1 MANIIQRR
9 RGNTAQHATFT
20 GAEGEITID
29 LDKETV
35 VVHDGAT
42 AGGFPLA
49 REDMTNVA
57 DQVGIPQLKLS
68 DGTVGQVLQTD
79 GAGTISFT
87 SQPDVTGSSVG
98 GDLTGTVGNAH
109 LGANTVGVVELNLS
123 DGTSGQVLMTDGA
136 GNISFGSTV
145 DVSSAVVGG
154 DLSGT
159 VGNAQ
164 LVVNSV
170 TTAELAGDAVETVN
184 IKDLNVTNDKLATD
198 SVTAIKIVDGA
209 VTNDKI
215 LSLSSAKLVGAMPA
229 LDGNA
234 LTNINPNSHTH
245 INPYDV
251 SFLAGYDIETL
262 PIDIVVQKYG
272 EMVMARTGTFEGEQA
287 HIEVG
292 PAGSALIIDIEKNG
306 ASIYSTKPQYAD
318 AAGAG
323 GLTAGVLSTTD
334 FAAGDRVTFRVT
346 QVGSGTAGTGLRFMM
361 KCKV

>member
-9 RGNTAQHATFT
+9 RGTTLQHATFT

-49 REDMTNVA
+49 REDMANVIN
-57 DQVGIPQLKLS
+57 QVGVPQLNLS
-68 DGTVGQVLQTD
+68 EGTVGQVLQTD
-79 GAGTISFT
+79 GAGTMSFT
-87 SQPDVTGSSVG
+87 SQPDISLATVG
-98 GDLTGTVGNAH
+98 GDLTGVVGNAH
-109 LGANTVGVVELNLS
+109 IGANTVGVVELNLS
-123 DGTSGQVLMTDGA
+123 DGTAGQVLMTDGA

-170 TTAELAGDAVETVN
+170 TTTELAGDAVETVN
-184 IKDLNVTNDKLATD
+184 IKDLNVTDAKLATD
-198 SVTAIKIVDGA
+198 AVTTIKLKDA
-209 VTNDKI
+209 NVTNDKI
-215 LSLSSAKLVGAMPA
+215 VSMQSTKLIGALPA
-229 LDGNA
+229 ISGFA
-234 LTNINPNSHTH
+234 LTSIDPASHVH
-245 INPYDV
+245 VNPYDV

-287 HIEVG
+287 YIEVG

-334 FAAGDRVTFRVT
+334 FVAGDRVTFRVT